1 MYLATRP
8 TILGIDDTAQDLR
21 ELGGMLV
28 KLYNVKISTDARQG
42 FERAQLIQPD
52 LILLDVAMPGMDGFA
67 VCRLLKENPLTRPIP
82 VIFLTA
88 HGGPAT
94 RVQGFRL
101 GAVDF
106 VNKPYCPEEV
116 LARIQVHL
124 RPRQL
129 GLATTNE
136 LNSDVAFLPLA
147 DTQVRA
153 ALHYIDANL
162 QDPLSVE
169 DVARAVGITEK
180 RLRGMFKEKLGLT
193 VAGFIAEQRM
203 NLGRRLLR
211 ETAMP
216 VQDIALEVGFRNPGN
231 FATSFRERTGLTPN
245 AYRQAVQSTPH

>member
-1 MYLATRP
+1 MHLGTRP
-8 TILGIDDTAQDLR
+8 TILGIDDAAEELR

-28 KLYNVKISTDARQG
+28 KLYNVKISTDPRQG

-52 LILLDVAMPGMDGFA
+52 LILLDIAMPGMDGFA
-67 VCRLLKENPLTRPIP
+67 VCRLLKENPLTRSIP
-82 VIFLTA
+82 VIFLTS
-88 HGGPAT
+88 HGQPAT

-106 VNKPYCPEEV
+106 VNKPYCSDEV

-124 RPRQL
+124 RYRQ
-129 GLATTNE
+129 AE
-136 LNSDVAFLPLA
+136 VPQPSVQAEVPFIPLA

-153 ALHYIDANL
+153 ALHFIDANL

-169 DVARAVGITEK
+169 DVAKSVGITEK
-180 RLRGMFKEKLGLT
+180 RLRGMFKDKLGLT

-211 ETAMP
+211 ETGMP
-216 VQDIALEVGFRNPGN
+216 VQDVALEVGFRNPGN
-231 FATSFRERTGLTPN
+231 FATAFRERTGLTPN
-245 AYRQAVQSTPH
+245 AYRQALKSAPH